1 MKTLA
6 TMLTELMR
14 ADAVPMS
21 DGWGQLHDRLL
32 KIDQTLSEIY
42 EPVKV
47 PTTRGAHVH
56 HGLSAG
62 SIMASSKAM
71 WTCRT
76 CGTLRDQVG
85 FGLAAP
91 TCGCGRIMHL
101 GAYSENTVA
110 IEMPIVDHAV
120 CSAVLAAEGKP
131 YPKTCKVHG
140 LMLKCPAPRMHNW
153 VRIPSV
159 DGTSEVCSGCGVRS
173 DSPVQNPPVCDGHLD
188 Y

>member
-6 TMLTELMR
+6 TMLAELMR

-21 DGWGQLHDRLL
+21 DGWGRLHDRLS
-32 KIDQTLSEIY
+32 KIDQTMSEIY

-47 PTTRGAHVH
+47 PTSPVND
-56 HGLSAG
+56 GLCGHDTSGGFRAN
-62 SIMASSKAM
+62 KAM
-71 WTCRT
+71 WTCPS

-85 FGLAAP
+85 ISQAAP
-91 TCGCGRIMHL
+91 TCGCGRIMYL
-101 GAYSENTVA
+101 GAYSENTIA

-120 CSAVLAAEGKP
+120 CSAVLAAEGKA

-140 LMLKCPAPRMHNW
+140 LMLKCPVPRMHDW

-159 DGTSEVCSGCGVRS
+159 DGTHEVCSGCGVRS
-173 DSPVQNPPVCDGHLD
+173 DSPVRIPPICDGHLD
-188 Y
+188 C